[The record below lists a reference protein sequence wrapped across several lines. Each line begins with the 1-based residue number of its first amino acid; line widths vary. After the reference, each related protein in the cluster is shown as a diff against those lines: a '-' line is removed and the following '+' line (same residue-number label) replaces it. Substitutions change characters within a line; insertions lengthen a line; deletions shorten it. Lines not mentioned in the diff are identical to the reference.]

1 MLCQQWPNV
10 WKAEFNAI
18 ADPHSAKA
26 VLSSAIPNIIL
37 VPLDATEEVPMSPE
51 YMATLATLESH
62 EGRFTSELTHR
73 VRNDWWCES
82 FNVMP
87 YPPTACYTGLMTH
100 GQALPS

>member
-51 YMATLATLESH
+51 YMASLATLKSH

-73 VRNDWWCES
+73 VRNGWWCES

-87 YPPTACYTGLMTH
+87 YPPTAC
-100 GQALPS
+100 